1 MTNLKIASDFNTAVE
16 MASAIL
22 GYPMFDGYSNVQAKE
37 AQKHEKYGTEKF
49 YVTESGKILWVFNY
63 EGQRILNIT
72 TGPSGACC
80 SAGNLGVVQITDDEI
95 TVLNSEA
102 VHKSDTL
109 NRRIMSRTM
118 TDECAFADYDVLREV
133 AA

>member
-22 GYPMFDGYSNVQAKE
+22 GYPMFECYENVQADQE
-37 AQKHEKYGTEKF
+37 RKHAKYGTEKF

-72 TGPSGACC
+72 TGPSGSCI
-80 SAGNLGVVQITDDEI
+80 SAGNLGIVRISDSEI
-95 TVLNSEA
+95 TVINPEA
-102 VHKSDTL
+102 VHKSDSL
-109 NRRIMSRTM
+109 NRRKLSRMM
-118 TDECAFADYDVLREV
+118 TEDCAFADYDVLDEV

>member
-1 MTNLKIASDFNTAVE
+1 MKNFQITSDFSSAVA
-16 MASAIL
+16 MASEIL
-22 GYPMFDGYSNVQAKE
+22 GYAMYECYENVQAKE
-37 AQKHEKYGTEKF
+37 ASKHDRYGTEKF

-72 TGPSGACC
+72 TGPSGSCL

-95 TVLNSEA
+95 TVLNTEA

-118 TDECAFADYDVLREV
+118 TDDCAFADYDVLREV